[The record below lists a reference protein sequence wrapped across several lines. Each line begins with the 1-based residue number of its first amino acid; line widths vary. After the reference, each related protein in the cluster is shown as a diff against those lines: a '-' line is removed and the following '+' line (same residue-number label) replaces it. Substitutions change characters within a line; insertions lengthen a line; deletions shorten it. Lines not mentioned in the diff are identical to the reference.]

1 MPAASQTKSL
11 RKTKT
16 GKSVETQTLDLVIL
30 KDDPNNEIHRAVTL
44 SNDNWLVLSQ
54 CVEAFADT
62 YRTRHSQTIATF
74 VTRGQLD
81 QAQSEAVKMN
91 ALLQTLDK
99 LQAKLL

>member
-1 MPAASQTKSL
+1 MST
-11 RKTKT
+11 
-16 GKSVETQTLDLVIL
+16 ELVIFE
-30 KDDPNNEIHRAVTL
+30 DDTNNEIHRAVTL

-54 CVEAFADT
+54 CVEAFAET

-74 VTRGQLD
+74 VTRGQLAE
-81 QAQSEAVKMN
+81 AQIEATKMN